1 MIKEGNFSLK
11 KFPSSVTIHSYE
23 KPAAKND
30 AKGESMENIKVDVII
45 PVYHPGKEFS
55 VLLERLTEQT
65 VVIHRIIAMNTEEN
79 YWNKELEQKY
89 PLLEVHH
96 LKKSEFDH
104 GGTRAWAAELSD
116 AEIMVFMTQDAVPA
130 DRNLIENLVKALEK
144 EKMIAAAYARQLPN
158 EMCSFVERYTRSF
171 NYPEKSYVR
180 TQRDLSLYGIKT
192 FFCSNVCA
200 AYKKEIYQ
208 KLGGFVRKAI
218 FNEDMIYAGRLIQE
232 GYAVAYAADAKVIHS
247 HNYSCM
253 QQFHRNFDLGV
264 SQAEHPEIFE
274 GVPSEGEGIK
284 LVKKTINYLIKK
296 RKIWLIPGVIL
307 QSGCKY
313 AGYLSGKNY
322 RKLPKKVILW
332 CTMNREYWKV

>member
-1 MIKEGNFSLK
+1 MK

-65 VVIHRIIAMNTEEN
+65 AVIHRIIAMNTEEN

-158 EMCSFVERYTRSF
+158 EMCSFAERYTRSF

-200 AYKKEIYQ
+200 AYKKEFYQ
-208 KLGGFVRKAI
+208 ELGGFVRKTI
-218 FNEDMIYAGRLIQE
+218 FNEDMIYAGKLIQM
-232 GYAVAYAADAKVIHS
+232 GYGIAYAADAKVIHS

-253 QQFHRNFDLGV
+253 QQFRRNFDLGV
-264 SQAEHPEIFE
+264 SQAEHPEIFA

-284 LVKKTINYLIKK
+284 LVKKTINYLIQK

-322 RKLPKKVILW
+322 RKLPRKMILW
-332 CTMNREYWKV
+332 CTMNREYWNV

>member
-1 MIKEGNFSLK
+1 MK

-65 VVIHRIIAMNTEEN
+65 AVIHRIIAMNTEEN

-284 LVKKTINYLIKK
+284 LVKKTINYLIQK

>member
-65 VVIHRIIAMNTEEN
+65 AVIHRIIAMNTEEN

-158 EMCSFVERYTRSF
+158 EMCSFAERYTRSF

-208 KLGGFVRKAI
+208 ELGGFVRKTI
-218 FNEDMIYAGRLIQE
+218 FNEDMIYAGKLIQM
-232 GYAVAYAADAKVIHS
+232 GYGIAYAADAKVIHS

-264 SQAEHPEIFE
+264 SQAEHPEIFA

-284 LVKKTINYLIKK
+284 LVKKTINYLIQK

-322 RKLPKKVILW
+322 SKLPRKMILW
-332 CTMNREYWKV
+332 CTMNREYWNV

>member
-1 MIKEGNFSLK
+1 MK

-65 VVIHRIIAMNTEEN
+65 AVIHRIIAMNTEEN

-158 EMCSFVERYTRSF
+158 EMCSFAERYTRSF

-192 FFCSNVCA
+192 FFCSNVCT

-208 KLGGFVRKAI
+208 ELGGFVRKTI
-218 FNEDMIYAGRLIQE
+218 FNEDMIYAGKLIQM
-232 GYAVAYAADAKVIHS
+232 GYGIAYAADAKVIHS

-264 SQAEHPEIFE
+264 SQAEHPEIFA
-274 GVPSEGEGIK
+274 GVPSEGAGIK
-284 LVKKTINYLIKK
+284 LVKKTINYLIQK

-322 RKLPKKVILW
+322 RKLPRKMILW
-332 CTMNREYWKV
+332 CTMNREYWNV

>member
-1 MIKEGNFSLK
+1 MK

-23 KPAAKND
+23 KPAAKNN

-65 VVIHRIIAMNTEEN
+65 AVIHRIIAMNTEEN

-158 EMCSFVERYTRSF
+158 EMCSFAERYTRSF

-180 TQRDLSLYGIKT
+180 TKKDLPLYGIKT

-208 KLGGFVRKAI
+208 GLGGFVRKTI
-218 FNEDMIYAGRLIQE
+218 FNEDMIYAGKLIQM
-232 GYAVAYAADAKVIHS
+232 GYGIAYAADAKVIHS

-264 SQAEHPEIFE
+264 SQAEHPEIFA

-284 LVKKTINYLIKK
+284 LVKKTINYLIQK

-322 RKLPKKVILW
+322 RKLPRKMILW

>member
-1 MIKEGNFSLK
+1 MK

-116 AEIMVFMTQDAVPA
+116 AEIMVFITQDAVPA

-158 EMCSFVERYTRSF
+158 EMCSFAERYTRSF

-208 KLGGFVRKAI
+208 ELGGFVRKTI
-218 FNEDMIYAGRLIQE
+218 FNEDMIYAGKLIQM
-232 GYAVAYAADAKVIHS
+232 GYGIAYAADAKVIHS

-264 SQAEHPEIFE
+264 SQAEYPEIFA

-284 LVKKTINYLIKK
+284 LVKKTINYLIQK

-322 RKLPKKVILW
+322 RKLPRKMILW
-332 CTMNREYWKV
+332 CTMNREYWNV

>member
-1 MIKEGNFSLK
+1 MK

-65 VVIHRIIAMNTEEN
+65 AVIHRIIAMNTEEN

-158 EMCSFVERYTRSF
+158 EMCSFAERYTRSF

-180 TQRDLSLYGIKT
+180 TQRDLSLYVIKT
-192 FFCSNVCA
+192 FFSSNVCA

-208 KLGGFVRKAI
+208 ELGGFVRKTI
-218 FNEDMIYAGRLIQE
+218 FNEDMIYAGKLIQM
-232 GYAVAYAADAKVIHS
+232 GYGIAYAADAKVIHS

-264 SQAEHPEIFE
+264 SQAEHPEIFA

-284 LVKKTINYLIKK
+284 LVKKTINYLIQK

-322 RKLPKKVILW
+322 RKLPRKMILW

>member
-1 MIKEGNFSLK
+1 MK

-65 VVIHRIIAMNTEEN
+65 AVIHRIIAMNTEEN

-158 EMCSFVERYTRSF
+158 EMCSFAERYTRSF

-208 KLGGFVRKAI
+208 ELGGFVRKTI
-218 FNEDMIYAGRLIQE
+218 FNEDMIYAGKLIQM
-232 GYAVAYAADAKVIHS
+232 GYGIAYAADAKVIHS

-264 SQAEHPEIFE
+264 SQAEHPEIFA

-284 LVKKTINYLIKK
+284 LVKKTINYLIRK

-322 RKLPKKVILW
+322 RKLPRKMILW
-332 CTMNREYWKV
+332 CTMNREYWNV

>member
-1 MIKEGNFSLK
+1 MK

-65 VVIHRIIAMNTEEN
+65 AVIHRIIAMNTEEN

-158 EMCSFVERYTRSF
+158 EMCSFAERYTRSF

-200 AYKKEIYQ
+200 AYKKDIYQ
-208 KLGGFVRKAI
+208 ELGCFVRKTI
-218 FNEDMIYAGRLIQE
+218 FIEDMIYAGKLIQM
-232 GYAVAYAADAKVIHS
+232 GYGIAYAADAKVIHS

-264 SQAEHPEIFE
+264 SQAEHPEIFA

-284 LVKKTINYLIKK
+284 LVKKTINYLIQK

-322 RKLPKKVILW
+322 RKLPRKMILW

>member
-1 MIKEGNFSLK
+1 MK

-284 LVKKTINYLIKK
+284 LVKKTINYLIQK

-322 RKLPKKVILW
+322 RKLPRKMILW
-332 CTMNREYWKV
+332 CTMNREYWNV

>member
-1 MIKEGNFSLK
+1 MK

-65 VVIHRIIAMNTEEN
+65 AVIHRIIAMNTEEN

-144 EKMIAAAYARQLPN
+144 KKMIAAAYARQLPN
-158 EMCSFVERYTRSF
+158 EMCSFAERYTRSF

-208 KLGGFVRKAI
+208 ELGGFVRKTI
-218 FNEDMIYAGRLIQE
+218 FNEDMIYAGKLIQM
-232 GYAVAYAADAKVIHS
+232 GYGIAYAADAKVIHS

-264 SQAEHPEIFE
+264 SQAEHPEIFA

-284 LVKKTINYLIKK
+284 LVKKTINYLIQK

-322 RKLPKKVILW
+322 RKLPRKMILW

>member
-23 KPAAKND
+23 KPEAKNN
-30 AKGESMENIKVDVII
+30 AKGESMENINVDVII

-55 VLLERLTEQT
+55 VLLERITEQT
-65 VVIHRIIAMNTEEN
+65 AAIHRIIAMNTEEN

-104 GGTRAWAAELSD
+104 GGTR
-116 AEIMVFMTQDAVPA
+116 
-130 DRNLIENLVKALEK
+130 
-144 EKMIAAAYARQLPN
+144 
-158 EMCSFVERYTRSF
+158 
-171 NYPEKSYVR
+171 
-180 TQRDLSLYGIKT
+180 
-192 FFCSNVCA
+192 VCA

-208 KLGGFVRKAI
+208 ELGGFVRKTI
-218 FNEDMIYAGRLIQE
+218 FNEDMIYAGKLIQM
-232 GYAVAYAADAKVIHS
+232 GYGIAYAADAKVIHS

-264 SQAEHPEIFE
+264 SQAEHPEIFA

-284 LVKKTINYLIKK
+284 LVKKTINYLIQK
-296 RKIWLIPGVIL
+296 RKIWMIPGVIL

-322 RKLPKKVILW
+322 RKLPRKMILW
-332 CTMNREYWKV
+332 CTMNREYWNV

>member
-1 MIKEGNFSLK
+1 MTVDIII
-11 KFPSSVTIHSYE
+11 PTY
-23 KPAAKND
+23 KPDETLCLLLHKLQ
-30 AKGESMENIKVDVII
+30 GQTFVVHRVII
-45 PVYHPGKEFS
+45 
-55 VLLERLTEQT
+55 L
-65 VVIHRIIAMNTEEN
+65 NTEEKL
-79 YWNKELEQKY
+79 WKEAVEKY
-89 PLLEVHH
+89 PIEQSLCGLPCEYTLYHIS
-96 LKKSEFDH
+96 KEMFDH
-104 GGTRAWAAELSD
+104 GGTRMCGVKHSD
-116 AEIMVFMTQDAVPA
+116 ADIVIFMTQDAVPA
-130 DRNLIENLVKALEK
+130 DKNLVANLVKGLE
-144 EKMIAAAYARQLPN
+144 EKDTAVCYARQLPN
-158 EMCSFVERYTRSF
+158 ENCRIVERYTRSF
-171 NYPEKSYVR
+171 NYPDRSAVK
-180 TQRDLSLYGIKT
+180 TKDDLPVYGIKT

-200 AYKKEIYQ
+200 AYKRDIYQ

-264 SQAEHPEIFE
+264 SQAEHPEIFA

-284 LVKKTINYLIKK
+284 LVKKTINYLIQK

-322 RKLPKKVILW
+322 RKLPRKMILW

>member
-1 MIKEGNFSLK
+1 MK

-23 KPAAKND
+23 KPAAKNN

-65 VVIHRIIAMNTEEN
+65 AAIHRIIAMNTEEN

-158 EMCSFVERYTRSF
+158 EMCSFAERYTRSF

-208 KLGGFVRKAI
+208 ELGGFVRKTI
-218 FNEDMIYAGRLIQE
+218 FNEDMIYAGKLIQM
-232 GYAVAYAADAKVIHS
+232 GYGIAYAADAKVIHS

-264 SQAEHPEIFE
+264 SQAEHPEIFA

-284 LVKKTINYLIKK
+284 LVKKTINYLIQE
-296 RKIWLIPGVIL
+296 RKIWMIPGVIL

-322 RKLPKKVILW
+322 RKLPRKMILW
-332 CTMNREYWKV
+332 CTMNREYWNV

>member
-1 MIKEGNFSLK
+1 MK